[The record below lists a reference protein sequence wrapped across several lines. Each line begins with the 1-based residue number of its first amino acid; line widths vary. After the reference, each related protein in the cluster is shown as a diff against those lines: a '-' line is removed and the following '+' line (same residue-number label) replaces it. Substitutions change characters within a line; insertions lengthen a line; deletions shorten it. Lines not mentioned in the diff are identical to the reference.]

1 MKLFTLLAITIVISA
16 AFNVLNVH
24 AATEKFTVVGDGI
37 PRALTATPGDADR
50 GRAIVMNRQVGMCT
64 LCHQLT
70 TDATNADEKFQG
82 NLSTNLTG
90 AGKRWTAAQ
99 LRLRI
104 VDSRRIMPSTIMPAY
119 HRTDKLTRVGKAW
132 QSQPIFSAQQ
142 VEDVVA
148 YLVTL
153 Q

>member
-1 MKLFTLLAITIVISA
+1 MKLFTLLAITIAMSA
-16 AFNVLNVH
+16 ALNAFN
-24 AATEKFTVVGDGI
+24 ADATTVKFTIVGDGI
-37 PRALTATPGDADR
+37 PSALTAIPGDADR

-64 LCHQLT
+64 LCHQLVT
-70 TDATNADEKFQG
+70 EANKADEKFQG
-82 NLSTNLTG
+82 NLSTNLAG
-90 AGKRWTAAQ
+90 AGSRWTAAQ

-104 VDSRRIMPSTIMPAY
+104 VDSRHIMPNTIMPAY

-132 QSQPIFSAQQ
+132 QSQPIFTAQQ